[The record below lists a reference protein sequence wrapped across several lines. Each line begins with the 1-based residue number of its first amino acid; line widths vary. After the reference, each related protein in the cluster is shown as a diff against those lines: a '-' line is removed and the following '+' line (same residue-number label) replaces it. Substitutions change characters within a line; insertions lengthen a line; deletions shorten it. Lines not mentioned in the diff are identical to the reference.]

1 MGIEDKKIKDFL
13 NTPDKD
19 LLMIINKHHGT
30 PNADLA
36 KSVLDYRSY
45 DTMVELT
52 QSFKENNIKA
62 ERHNRYMFWIATF
75 MASVAVLQLII
86 ILTPIFA
93 KKY

>member
-1 MGIEDKKIKDFL
+1 MSTEERKIKDFL

-19 LLMIINKHHGT
+19 LLMIINNQYDT

-36 KSVLDYRSY
+36 KSVLDYRLY

-62 ERHNRYMFWIATF
+62 DRHNRYMFWIATF

-86 ILTPIFA
+86 ILTPVIV
-93 KKY
+93 KN